1 MQGTSITSIS
11 REELINLHDILY
23 NSKRNGETYFSV
35 PCKEIL
41 TEIYH
46 GKSIYLFDSDFSALV
61 IALKSLGIEQND
73 EVMIP
78 SIASPILN
86 IAIHSIGAIPVFIP
100 IEKANLNFNVNAIK
114 SKLTNKTKAILVELF
129 NGIFPEMDEL
139 IYFTAQHG
147 LLLIEYSSNG
157 LGATYKYNPVGSF
170 GNIGII
176 GFNNFQTP
184 IQLGCFLLINDSS
197 LNKSFENN
205 LSNNSYLA
213 LSELKAGILLP
224 NLRELDN
231 LKELRKQVWDNY
243 YNVLQVFEEEKRFD
257 ILGSNCIDSHNYSGF
272 SLVFDEKDLG
282 KELHGQLLAKEIE
295 SQYFSTPNFSIVSL
309 PFYDQINEEEILQI
323 CLHVSEFFGGEEN
336 QEVILDIRKN
346 FLDNLDF

>member
-23 NSKRNGETYFSV
+23 NSKRNGEFYFSE

-41 TEIYH
+41 TEIYQ
-46 GKSIYLFDSDFSALV
+46 GKPIFLFDSDFSALV
-61 IALKSLGIEQND
+61 IGLKSIGIEQND

-86 IAIHSIGAIPVFIP
+86 LAIHSIGAIPISIP
-100 IEKANLNFNVNAIK
+100 VEKANLNFTVNAIK

-129 NGIFPEMDEL
+129 NGVFPEMDEL

-147 LLLIEYSSNG
+147 LLLIEYSTNG
-157 LGATYKYNPVGSF
+157 LGASYKYNPVGSF

-184 IQLGCFLLINDSS
+184 IQLGCFLIVNDSS
-197 LNKSFENN
+197 LTKRFESHLNH
-205 LSNNSYLA
+205 NSCLA

-224 NLRELDN
+224 NLREFEN

-243 YNVLQVFEEEKRFD
+243 FNVLQVFEDEQRFK
-257 ILGSNCIDSHNYSGF
+257 ILGSDCQDSHNYSGF
-272 SLVFDEKDLG
+272 TLIFDERELG
-282 KELHGQLLAKEIE
+282 KELHSLLIDNEIE
-295 SQYFSTPNFSIVSL
+295 SQYISTPHFSLVSL
-309 PFYDQINEEEILQI
+309 PFFDQINEEEILQI
-323 CLHVSEFFGGEEN
+323 CLHISEFFGGDDN

>member
-23 NSKRNGETYFSV
+23 NSRRNGESYFSE

-41 TEIYH
+41 TEIYQ
-46 GKSIYLFDSDFSALV
+46 GKSIFLFDSDFSALV
-61 IALKSLGIEQND
+61 IGLKSIGIDQHD
-73 EVMIP
+73 EVMIS
-78 SIASPILN
+78 SIASPILDL
-86 IAIHSIGAIPVFIP
+86 AIHSIGAIPVLVP
-100 IEKANLNFNVNAIK
+100 VEKTNLNFSVAAIK

-157 LGATYKYNPVGSF
+157 LGASYKYNPVGSF

-184 IQLGCFLLINDSS
+184 IQLGCFLIVNDSS
-197 LNKSFENN
+197 LTKLMENN
-205 LSNNSYLA
+205 LNQNSILA

-231 LKELRKQVWDNY
+231 LKELRKQVWNNY
-243 YNVLQVFEEEKRFD
+243 YNVLQVFEEEQRFS
-257 ILGSNCIDSHNYSGF
+257 ILGSDCLDSHNYSGF
-272 SLVFDEKDLG
+272 TLIFDEKELG
-282 KELHGQLLAKEIE
+282 KELQGQLMDKEIE
-295 SQYFSTPNFSIVSL
+295 SNYISSPNFTLLNL
-309 PFYDQINEEEILQI
+309 PFYAQLNEEEILQI

-336 QEVILDIRKN
+336 QEAFLDIRKI